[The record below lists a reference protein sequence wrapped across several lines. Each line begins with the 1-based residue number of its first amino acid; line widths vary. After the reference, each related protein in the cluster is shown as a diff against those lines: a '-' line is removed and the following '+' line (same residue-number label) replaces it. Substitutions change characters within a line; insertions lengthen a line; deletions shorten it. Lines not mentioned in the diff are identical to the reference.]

1 MTFVSLNCYD
11 GDTLIRV
18 ILQVSEYHLAQ
29 LNIAKL
35 KYGFDDPELAD
46 FVARLEDVNALA
58 DESPGFVW
66 RLQTEEGD
74 ATAIDYFGADYLVN
88 MSVWQDVESLR
99 EYAFRSAH
107 KEVLAR
113 RNEWFDRMEDAYS
126 VLWWIPAGT
135 IPSIEQAGQR
145 LDSLRA
151 DGPNSR
157 AFTFK
162 QIFEPG

>member
-1 MTFVSLNCYD
+1 MP
-11 GDTLIRV
+11 
-18 ILQVSEYHLAQ
+18 EYHLAQ
-29 LNIAKL
+29 LNIAKM

-46 FVARLEDVNALA
+46 FIARLDDVNALA

-74 ATAIDYFGADYLVN
+74 ATGIDFFGSDYLVN

-99 EYAFRSAH
+99 DYAFRSAH

-113 RNEWFDRMEDAYS
+113 RNEWFDRMEDAYA
-126 VLWWIPAGT
+126 VLWWVPAGT
-135 IPSIEQAGQR
+135 IPTIEEASER
-145 LDSLRA
+145 LESLRQE
-151 DGPNSR
+151 GPNPG

>member
-1 MTFVSLNCYD
+1 M
-11 GDTLIRV
+11 
-18 ILQVSEYHLAQ
+18 SEYHLAQ

-46 FVARLEDVNALA
+46 FVARLDDVNALA

-99 EYAFRSAH
+99 DYAFRSAH

-113 RNEWFDRMEDAYS
+113 RNEWFDRMEDAYA
-126 VLWWIPAGT
+126 VLWWIPAGS
-135 IPSIEQAGQR
+135 IPSIEEAGER
-145 LDSLRA
+145 LKSLRA
-151 DGPNSR
+151 NGPNPR